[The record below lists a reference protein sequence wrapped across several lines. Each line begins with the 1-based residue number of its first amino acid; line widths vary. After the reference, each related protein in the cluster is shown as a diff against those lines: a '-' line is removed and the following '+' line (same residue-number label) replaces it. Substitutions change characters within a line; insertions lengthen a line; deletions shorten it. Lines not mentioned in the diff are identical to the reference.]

1 MKWERRFRSDVEDLL
16 TREPSPQERKRP
28 PWLPL
33 HVAAVYSG
41 ADLVASAAN
50 VDERHAEINC
60 MRRMDTSR
68 LKPNKAVRLYVCKIS
83 GSHSMS
89 RPCRNCCL
97 EIRRRLPCARVFY
110 TDHDGTFCEDTRLD
124 NDHVNLARK
133 RAARGNVTHP

>member
-1 MKWERRFRSDVEDLL
+1 M
-16 TREPSPQERKRP
+16 
-28 PWLPL
+28 
-33 HVAAVYSG
+33 AAVYSG

-83 GSHSMS
+83 GSPPMS

-97 EIRRRLPCARVFY
+97 EIRRRLPCARVA
-110 TDHDGTFCEDTRLD
+110 TDHDGTFCEDTRPD